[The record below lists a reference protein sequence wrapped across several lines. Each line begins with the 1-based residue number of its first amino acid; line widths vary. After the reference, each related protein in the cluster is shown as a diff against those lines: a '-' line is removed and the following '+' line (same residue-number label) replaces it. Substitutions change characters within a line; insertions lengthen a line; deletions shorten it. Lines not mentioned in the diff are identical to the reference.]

1 MANLTLT
8 GAVETDKFAANSD
21 NKERTIYG
29 KLEVSLDKQEKKAT
43 IPASEIGAGNL
54 NDLGLLL
61 VRGKNDKYDFNVKF
75 SLNLDNETITDE
87 KLKSSRL
94 IWLNLDKKFNFLKDK
109 KIGIKSLDFEINNE
123 DDEDDKKP
131 AGPAVIEILVLRRIN
146 TSSPPTS
153 STSSDGSNPLTHQS
167 GAKGGDYDTGR
178 ESSE

>member
-21 NKERTIYG
+21 NKEKTIYG
-29 KLEVSLDKQEKKAT
+29 KLEVSLDKQEPQAI
-43 IPASEIGAGNL
+43 IPASDIGAGNL
-54 NDLGLLL
+54 SDLSLLL

-75 SLNLDNETITDE
+75 SLNLENETITDE

-109 KIGIKSLDFEINNE
+109 KIVVKSLEFKINKE

-131 AGPAVIEILVLRRIN
+131 FVPAVIEILVLRKIN
-146 TSSPPTS
+146 TSAPS
-153 STSSDGSNPLTHQS
+153 SSNESRTINYQS
-167 GAKGGDYDTGR
+167 GTKDGDNNTGR